1 MKLIK
6 SLASMQRLA
15 SRLPRPTVLVPTMG
29 ALHDGHIALVRLA
42 KRRAGKNG
50 VTVATIFVN
59 PTQFGP
65 NEDFAKYPRR
75 LEEDCALLKQ
85 AGCDL
90 VFAPATDDMYFADRS
105 VTVTETSLTTVMCG
119 ASRPGHFAGVCTVV
133 SKLFNL
139 TQPDIAVFGE
149 KDFQQLAIIRRMAR
163 DLNFPVQIISHP
175 TVREPDGLALSSRNR
190 YLTPEER
197 HEAPIIYQTLL
208 RGEQKLREGAE
219 STKQLEN
226 WMRKEISSA
235 STTRVDY
242 VVAVDP
248 ATLRQRK
255 KLERPVLLAAAVFFG
270 STRLI
275 DNRLVR

>member
-15 SRLPRPTVLVPTMG
+15 SRLPRPAVLVPTMG
-29 ALHDGHIALVRLA
+29 ALHEGHIALVRLA
-42 KRRAGKNG
+42 KRHAGKNG
-50 VTVATIFVN
+50 TTVATIFVN

-75 LEEDCALLKQ
+75 LKEDCALLKE

-90 VFAPATDDMYFADRS
+90 VFAPATDNMYFADRS

-149 KDFQQLAIIRRMAR
+149 KDFQQLAIIRRMVR

-175 TVREPDGLALSSRNR
+175 TVREPGGLALSSRNR
-190 YLTPEER
+190 YLTPGQR
-197 HEAPIIYQTLL
+197 NEAPIIYQTLL
-208 RGEQKLREGAE
+208 QGEQKVREGAE
-219 STKQLEN
+219 STTQLEN
-226 WMRKEISSA
+226 WMRKQIASASSA
-235 STTRVDY
+235 RVDY

-248 ATLRQRK
+248 VTLRQRK
-255 KLERPVLLAAAVFFG
+255 KLERPLLLAAAVFFG

>member
-29 ALHDGHIALVRLA
+29 ALHEAHIALVRLA
-42 KRRAGKNG
+42 KRRAGKTG
-50 VTVATIFVN
+50 ATVATIFVN

-75 LEEDCALLKQ
+75 LEEDCALLKES
-85 AGCDL
+85 GCDL
-90 VFAPATDDMYFADRS
+90 VFAPATDDMYFANRS

-119 ASRPGHFAGVCTVV
+119 ASRPGHFAGVCIVV

-149 KDFQQLAIIRRMAR
+149 KDFQQLAIIRRMVR
-163 DLNFPVQIISHP
+163 DLNFAVQIISHP

-190 YLTPEER
+190 YLTLGQR
-197 HEAPIIYQTLL
+197 NEAPIIYQTLL
-208 RGEQKLREGAE
+208 QGEQKVLEGAE
-219 STKQLEN
+219 STRQLEN

-235 STTRVDY
+235 SSARVDY

-248 ATLRQRK
+248 VTLRQRK

-270 STRLI
+270 TTRLI

>member
-29 ALHDGHIALVRLA
+29 ALHEAHIALVRLA
-42 KRRAGKNG
+42 KRRAGKTG
-50 VTVATIFVN
+50 ATVATIFVN

-75 LEEDCALLKQ
+75 LEEDCALLKES
-85 AGCDL
+85 GCDL
-90 VFAPATDDMYFADRS
+90 VFAPATDDMYFANRS

-149 KDFQQLAIIRRMAR
+149 KDFQQLAIIRRMVR
-163 DLNFPVQIISHP
+163 DLNFAVQIISHP

-190 YLTPEER
+190 YLTLGQR
-197 HEAPIIYQTLL
+197 NEAPIIYQTLL
-208 RGEQKLREGAE
+208 QGEQKVLEGAE
-219 STKQLEN
+219 STRQLEN

-235 STTRVDY
+235 SSARVDY

-248 ATLRQRK
+248 VTLRQRK

-270 STRLI
+270 TTRLI

>member
-1 MKLIK
+1 
-6 SLASMQRLA
+6 MQRLA
-15 SRLPRPTVLVPTMG
+15 SRMPRPTVLVPTMG
-29 ALHDGHIALVRLA
+29 ALHQGHIALVRLA

-50 VTVATIFVN
+50 ATVATIFVN

-65 NEDFAKYPRR
+65 TEDFAKYPRR
-75 LEEDCALLKQ
+75 LEEDCALLTES
-85 AGCDL
+85 GCDL

-139 TQPDIAVFGE
+139 TQPGIAVFGE
-149 KDFQQLAIIRRMAR
+149 KDFQQLAIIRRMVR

-175 TVREPDGLALSSRNR
+175 TVRERDGLALSSRNR
-190 YLTPEER
+190 YLTPGQR
-197 HEAPIIYQTLL
+197 NEAPIIYQTLL
-208 RGEQKLREGAE
+208 QGEQKVLEGAE

-226 WMRKEISSA
+226 WIQKEISSA
-235 STTRVDY
+235 SNARVDY

-248 ATLRQRK
+248 VTLRHRK

>member
-6 SLASMQRLA
+6 SIASMQRLA
-15 SRLPRPTVLVPTMG
+15 SRLPRPAVLVPTMG
-29 ALHDGHIALVRLA
+29 ALHEGHIALVRLA

-50 VTVATIFVN
+50 TTVATIFVN

-65 NEDFAKYPRR
+65 SEDFTKYPRR
-75 LEEDCALLKQ
+75 LKEDCALLKQ
-85 AGCDL
+85 AGCDV

-139 TQPDIAVFGE
+139 TQPNIAVFGE
-149 KDFQQLAIIRRMAR
+149 KDFQQLAIIRRIVR

-197 HEAPIIYQTLL
+197 REAPIIYQTLL

-235 STTRVDY
+235 SNARVDY